1 MDSALTIVNYKKDME
16 LSNVLEN
23 LNDEINSMEEINIYS
38 LNYF

>member
-16 LSNVLEN
+16 LNNVLEN